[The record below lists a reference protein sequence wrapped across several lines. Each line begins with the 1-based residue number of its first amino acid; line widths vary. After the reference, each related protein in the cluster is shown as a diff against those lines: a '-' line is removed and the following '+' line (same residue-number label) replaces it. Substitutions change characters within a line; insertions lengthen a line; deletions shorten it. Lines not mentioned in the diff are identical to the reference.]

1 MPPGLLC
8 LRRRRY
14 GAWTNGRSAAR
25 GTALLALAFGAGV
38 GVLGLAFAAVF
49 DPATQGCV
57 QCPANLLRVIGE
69 PGLASALGRAGLAL
83 TVIWIAAFAV
93 LATVRLTR
101 SSPARRRVAW
111 PVLVPAVATVA
122 LYGAGAVHGLDRGFL
137 SNDPTDRA
145 LRLAEAGGLV
155 LVAAGVG
162 LARLRI
168 RRTRAALAR
177 LVLELGD
184 APSPGELR
192 ARLADSLG
200 DPTLEL
206 LHRLEGGEWID
217 AEGRETGLPSIDGRE
232 ATRLRVGGEDVL
244 AIVHRP
250 GLLDDPALVAELA
263 TTASLALQHE
273 RLHASLRARL
283 EELRAS
289 RSRIV
294 AAADAER
301 RALERDLHDGAQQRL
316 ISVALAIRLA
326 RRTIATDDPALDVG
340 LAAAEGGVRAA
351 AVELRDVAHGLFPT
365 VLADEG
371 LRAALEE
378 LSEHAPRLVARALPG
393 WPLPRR
399 SRVRGLLRRGRS
411 AAAGGARGDG
421 GRRCRERSSANRDR
435 RGHAPGRGDHSDPR
449 PGRGG
454 RRHRRCPRRRALPG
468 DAVRVVIADDEALLR
483 EGLARLLEDAGF
495 EVAGRCGDAD
505 ALLRM
510 VEVRRPD
517 VAIVDIRMP
526 PNRGD
531 DGLLAAQEI
540 RRRYPDMGV
549 LVLSHYLDSRYAARL
564 LEEVPEGAGYLLKDR
579 ISEVAVVADALRRIN
594 DGECVI
600 DPTIVSRLVARK
612 RARGPL
618 DVLTEREREVL
629 ALVAEG
635 HSNGAIGEKLFL
647 SRKTIDAHI
656 SQIFRKL
663 DLRESPEQH
672 RRVLAVLAFLRAG

>member
-1 MPPGLLC
+1 VATVAIVRGDPELALAGD
-8 LRRRRY
+8 
-14 GAWTNGRSAAR
+14 SAAR
-25 GTALLALAFGAGV
+25 LGAELAAGALAITAAVAIWRADAVFPVLLAAAGITWLAAEWNVPGAGPAFTAGLVFYAAWPPLLAAAALRGMDERPIGRSGVALVALAFVAGV
-38 GVLGLAFAAVF
+38 GVLGLAFATVF

-83 TVIWIAAFAV
+83 TAIWIAAFAV

-111 PVLVPAVATVA
+111 PVLVPAVATLA
-122 LYGAGAVHGLDRGFL
+122 LYGAGAVHGLGRGFL

-145 LRLAEAGGLV
+145 LRLAEAAGLV

-232 ATRLRVGGEDVL
+232 ATRLRVGGEEVS

-263 TTASLALQHE
+263 ITANLALQHE

-294 AAADAER
+294 AAADTER

-378 LSEHAPRLVARALPG
+378 LSEHAPRLVARALPD
-393 WPLPRR
+393 
-399 SRVRGLLRRGRS
+399 GRFPGEVES
-411 AAAGGARGDG
+411 AAYFA
-421 GRRCRERSSANRDR
+421 
-435 RGHAPGRGDHSDPR
+435 
-449 PGRGG
+449 
-454 RRHRRCPRRRALPG
+454 
-468 DAVRVVIADDEALLR
+468 AVEALR
-483 EGLARLLEDAGF
+483 LA
-495 EVAGRCGDAD
+495 
-505 ALLRM
+505 
-510 VEVRRPD
+510 
-517 VAIVDIRMP
+517 
-526 PNRGD
+526 
-531 DGLLAAQEI
+531 
-540 RRRYPDMGV
+540 
-549 LVLSHYLDSRYAARL
+549 
-564 LEEVPEGAGYLLKDR
+564 
-579 ISEVAVVADALRRIN
+579 
-594 DGECVI
+594 
-600 DPTIVSRLVARK
+600 
-612 RARGPL
+612 
-618 DVLTEREREVL
+618 EREVTVDAVVENDYL
-629 ALVAEG
+629 RIMIGTEMPLDEAITQIRDRVGAVGGTVVARD
-635 HSNGAIGEKLFL
+635 GELCL
-647 SRKTIDAHI
+647 EMPCAS
-656 SQIFRKL
+656 
-663 DLRESPEQH
+663 
-672 RRVLAVLAFLRAG
+672 